1 MTADP
6 MPPADFGNSPAVSTS
21 IFKNPREL
29 ALFGLMLL
37 LLSYVS
43 ILAAEYY
50 FRIGS
55 VQRHHLES
63 AWMWFIAACA
73 LAACFGASRSNGPDA
88 GAGSGTAVPYV
99 PAAMIAAAIALYY
112 PALRLGFLSDDFT
125 LSALATRNE

>member
-1 MTADP
+1 
-6 MPPADFGNSPAVSTS
+6 MPPADLANSPAVSTR

-29 ALFGLMLL
+29 ALFGLVLL
-37 LLSYVS
+37 LLGYVS

-63 AWMWFIAACA
+63 AWMWFIAASA
-73 LAACFGASRSNGPDA
+73 LAAFFGRSPSNGPDA
-88 GAGSGTAVPYV
+88 RAGSLTAVPYL
-99 PAAMIAAAIALYY
+99 PAALIAAAIVLYY

-125 LSALATRNE
+125 LSAF